1 MKLLVLIPALF
12 IIMVSLNFFSPDR
25 IVLAIGD
32 IAPSFTLSDQDGKAH
47 NLSDYKGK
55 KIVVYFFPM
64 ADTPGWIKEACGF
77 RNIYSEFEKNNIIV
91 LGISYDKTKTL
102 RDFKDKYNLPFD
114 FLSDSTKSVA
124 LSYGANGI
132 FAPKRMTFIID
143 SDLKIEKIYNEI
155 NVNTH
160 AEKILTDL
168 TR

>member
-1 MKLLVLIPALF
+1 
-12 IIMVSLNFFSPDR
+12 MVYLNFFSNDK
-25 IVLAIGD
+25 IVLSEGD
-32 IAPSFTLSDQDGKAH
+32 DAPSFSLRDQDGKTH
-47 NLSDYKGK
+47 NLSDYKEMR
-55 KIVVYFFPM
+55 IIIYFFPM

-91 LGISYDKTKTL
+91 IGISYDKTRSL

-124 LSYGANGI
+124 LIYGANGI
-132 FAPKRMTFIID
+132 FSPKRMTFVIN
-143 SDLKIEKIYNEI
+143 SELKIEKIYNKI

-168 TR
+168 TN

>member
-1 MKLLVLIPALF
+1 
-12 IIMVSLNFFSPDR
+12 MVYLNFFSSDN
-25 IVLAIGD
+25 IVLSEGD
-32 IAPSFTLSDQDGKAH
+32 DAPSFSLRDQDGKIH
-47 NLSDYKGK
+47 NLSDYKGMR
-55 KIVVYFFPM
+55 IIVYFFPM

-91 LGISYDKTKTL
+91 IGISYDKPNAL

-132 FAPKRMTFIID
+132 FTPKRVTFVIN
-143 SDLKIEKIYNEI
+143 SDLKIDKIYNEI

>member
-1 MKLLVLIPALF
+1 
-12 IIMVSLNFFSPDR
+12 MVYLNFFSNDK
-25 IVLAIGD
+25 IVLSEGD
-32 IAPSFTLSDQDGKAH
+32 DAPSFSLRDQDGKTH
-47 NLSDYKGK
+47 NLSDYKGMR
-55 KIVVYFFPM
+55 IIIYFFPM

-91 LGISYDKTKTL
+91 IGISYDKPNAL

-132 FAPKRMTFIID
+132 FAPKRMTFLINTE
-143 SDLKIEKIYNEI
+143 LKIEKIYNKI

-168 TR
+168 TN

>member
-1 MKLLVLIPALF
+1 
-12 IIMVSLNFFSPDR
+12 MVYLNFFSNDK
-25 IVLAIGD
+25 IVLSEGD
-32 IAPSFTLSDQDGKAH
+32 DAPSFSLRDQDGKTH
-47 NLSDYKGK
+47 NLSDYKGMR
-55 KIVVYFFPM
+55 IIIYFFPM

-77 RNIYSEFEKNNIIV
+77 RNIYSEFEKNNITVI
-91 LGISYDKTKTL
+91 GISYDKTKTL

-132 FAPKRMTFIID
+132 FAPKRMTFVIG
-143 SDLKIEKIYNEI
+143 SDLKIEKIYNKI

>member
-1 MKLLVLIPALF
+1 
-12 IIMVSLNFFSPDR
+12 MVYLNFFSNDK
-25 IVLAIGD
+25 IVLSEGD
-32 IAPSFTLSDQDGKAH
+32 DAPSFSLRDQDGKIH
-47 NLSDYKGK
+47 NLSDYKGMR
-55 KIVVYFFPM
+55 IIVYFFPM

-77 RNIYSEFEKNNIIV
+77 RNIYSEFEKNNITVI
-91 LGISYDKTKTL
+91 GISYDKPNAL

-132 FAPKRMTFIID
+132 FTPKRVTFVIN
-143 SDLKIEKIYNEI
+143 SDLKIDKIYNEI